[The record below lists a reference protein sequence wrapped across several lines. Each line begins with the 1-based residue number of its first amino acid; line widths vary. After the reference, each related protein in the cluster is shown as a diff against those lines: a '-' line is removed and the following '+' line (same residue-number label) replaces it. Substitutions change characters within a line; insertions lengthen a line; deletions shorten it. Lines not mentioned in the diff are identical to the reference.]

1 MPRHVWRTLG
11 LTFMTL
17 LITGASCLKNVRLE
31 VIPELVEHGHEAILR
46 CSYELEDAPLYSLK
60 WYRGTYEFYRYS
72 PNEKPATKIFNF
84 TWIEVNPNNSNESQ
98 VTIQNVDFP
107 LSGNFSCEVTTDAP
121 TFSTASSV
129 KTLTVV
135 SVPKGKPVIVSER
148 GRYEPGETLKANCSA
163 PPSKPPVQLSFTLN
177 DLQVGEPSQP
187 SKRSQSKQRELNS
200 ITHQDRHD
208 DRQQQQQQHRDEE
221 DERQWTELSLHLQPF
236 HYSHGQLNLRCTAK
250 IPGVYEQSS
259 EVQLG
264 SSLREPV
271 PERVTS
277 ENASD
282 NCRRAADFTILAL
295 ILLLLLHLR

>member
-1 MPRHVWRTLG
+1 ML
-11 LTFMTL
+11 
-17 LITGASCLKNVRLE
+17 
-31 VIPELVEHGHEAILR
+31 
-46 CSYELEDAPLYSLK
+46 
-60 WYRGTYEFYRYS
+60 
-72 PNEKPATKIFNF
+72 
-84 TWIEVNPNNSNESQ
+84 
-98 VTIQNVDFP
+98 
-107 LSGNFSCEVTTDAP
+107 
-121 TFSTASSV
+121 
-129 KTLTVV
+129 
-135 SVPKGKPVIVSER
+135 
-148 GRYEPGETLKANCSA
+148 
-163 PPSKPPVQLSFTLN
+163 
-177 DLQVGEPSQP
+177 VGEPSQP

-200 ITHQDRHD
+200 ITHQNRHD
-208 DRQQQQQQHRDEE
+208 DRQQQQQQQHRDEE

>member
-1 MPRHVWRTLG
+1 MSRHVWRTLG
-11 LTFMTL
+11 LTFMAL

-135 SVPKGKPVIVSER
+135 WCFNPPNYYVSAVPKGKPVIVSER

-177 DLQVGEPSQP
+177 DLQV
-187 SKRSQSKQRELNS
+187 SKN
-200 ITHQDRHD
+200 THVSRRFFCFIHK
-208 DRQQQQQQHRDEE
+208 
-221 DERQWTELSLHLQPF
+221 S
-236 HYSHGQLNLRCTAK
+236 TAH
-250 IPGVYEQSS
+250 P
-259 EVQLG
+259 
-264 SSLREPV
+264 
-271 PERVTS
+271 
-277 ENASD
+277 
-282 NCRRAADFTILAL
+282 
-295 ILLLLLHLR
+295 